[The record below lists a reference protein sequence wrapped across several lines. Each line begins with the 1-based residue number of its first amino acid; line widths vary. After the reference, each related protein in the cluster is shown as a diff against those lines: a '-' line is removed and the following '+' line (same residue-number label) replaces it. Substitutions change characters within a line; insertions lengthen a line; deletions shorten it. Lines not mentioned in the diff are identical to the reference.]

1 MIFLVLPYNTY
12 TGWGVCSINLAR
24 ELSQKTKIKYVS
36 NDLVE
41 RQDINANFNTIA
53 HSYFRKVKFNDLE
66 FLKNQKDYPIIQGVE
81 HDLTPYMGYFS
92 GSKRI
97 ALTFSDRHIPDDLI
111 AKTKLNYDVVVA
123 GSEWCKNLLAEKGL
137 GSVVIHQGIDPNLFN
152 KTRSEKKYFHDDFLI
167 FSGGKFEDRKG
178 QDITIKAYKVL
189 QDKYPDV
196 KLVCTWFNAYTS
208 TTGKSVLEQSGVD
221 MSRVIF
227 IPFLTN
233 NNMAEIYQN
242 TDIGVFPSRCEAGTN
257 LVMMEYMACGK
268 PAIASVGTGQADLI
282 TEHNGFSINSTGQC
296 LLKDENGNTLS
307 IWESPDIDH
316 LIQRLEWAYNNRDE
330 LPKYGKEAAKT
341 MTKKTWSHM
350 ANSILKLI

>member
-24 ELSQKTKIKYVS
+24 ELSQKQKIKYVS
-36 NDLVE
+36 NDLVTRYE
-41 RQDINANFNTIA
+41 INANFNSIA
-53 HSYFRKVKFNDLE
+53 HSYFGKVKFDNLD
-66 FLKNQKDYPIIQGVE
+66 FLKTQKEYPLIQGVE

-97 ALTFSDRHIPDDLI
+97 ALTFSDRDIPNNLI
-111 AKTKLNYDVVVA
+111 VKAKENFDIIVA
-123 GSEWCKNLLAEKGL
+123 GSEWCKKLLADKGL
-137 GSVVIHQGIDPNLFN
+137 ESVVIHQGIDPNLFN
-152 KTRSEKKYFHDDFLI
+152 KNRSEKKYFHDDFLI

-178 QDITIKAYKVL
+178 QDIAIKAYKVI

-196 KLVCTWFNAYTS
+196 KLVCSWFNAYTS
-208 TTGKSVLEQSGVD
+208 TSGKSELEKCGLD

-233 NNMAEIYQN
+233 NNMPEIYQN
-242 TDIGVFPSRCEAGTN
+242 TDIGIFPSRCEAGTN

-282 TEHNGFSINSTGQC
+282 TPTNGFALNSTGKC

-307 IWESPDIDH
+307 IWENPDPDH
-316 LIQRLEWAYNNRDE
+316 LIERLEWAYNNRDE

-341 MTKKTWSHM
+341 MSKKTWTHM
-350 ANSILKLI
+350 ANSLLKLI

>member
-12 TGWGVCSINLAR
+12 TGWGVCSINLAK

-36 NDLVE
+36 DDLLSRYE
-41 RQDINANFNTIA
+41 INSNYNSIA
-53 HSYFRKVKFNDLE
+53 HTYFAKIKFNDLDY
-66 FLKNQKDYPIIQGVE
+66 LRTQKEHPLIQSVE
-81 HDLTPYMGYFS
+81 HDLTPYKGYLS
-92 GSKRI
+92 GSKKI
-97 ALTFSDRHIPDDLI
+97 ALTFSDRNIPDDLI
-111 AKTKLNYDVVVA
+111 LKAKQNYDIIIA
-123 GSEWCKNLLAEKGL
+123 GSEWCKNLLADKGID
-137 GSVVIHQGIDPNLFN
+137 SIVIHQGIDPLLFN
-152 KTRSEKKYFHDDFLI
+152 KNRSEKKYFHDDFLV

-178 QDITIKAYKVL
+178 QDITIKAFKVL

-196 KLVCTWFNAYTS
+196 KLVCSWFNAYTL
-208 TTGKSVLEQSGVD
+208 TNGKNILEKSGID

-233 NNMAEIYQN
+233 NNMPEIYQN

-282 TEHNGFSINSTGQC
+282 TPQNGFSLDSTGQC
-296 LLKDENGNTLS
+296 LLKDESGNTLS
-307 IWESPDIDH
+307 IWENPSPDH
-316 LIQRLEWAYNNRDE
+316 LIERLEWAYNNRDQ

-341 MTKKTWSHM
+341 MTQKTWKHM
-350 ANSILKLI
+350 AESVLKLI